1 MRSPK
6 LLFASTPL
14 LAVCTLASVS
24 LADNTTVPSTSGSS
38 PTTGTSTSPTG
49 STSTSTSSTVMSP
62 SSPSVPT
69 TSTTTTTQGAPPTG
83 VTTPASTTTTTS
95 ADDVAASSATQP
107 MTATTEPRESTTV
120 YNRRHPN
127 KALLITGSSVLV
139 STYVTTAAFAAV
151 NGPAADKDL
160 YIPVVG
166 PWINLANRGCTNG
179 ECPHETRDT
188 ILIAGSGVLQGVG
201 AALAVTSFFVPEKV
215 PAARISAGPVNMQ
228 ITPTAGLGS
237 GGLGAIGTF

>member
-6 LLFASTPL
+6 LLFASATV
-14 LAVCTLASVS
+14 LAVSTLASVS
-24 LADNTTVPSTSGSS
+24 LADNTTAPATTGSS
-38 PTTGTSTSPTG
+38 PTAGSSTGA
-49 STSTSTSSTVMSP
+49 STSTSSTVMSP

-69 TSTTTTTQGAPPTG
+69 TSTTTTTQGAPATG
-83 VTTPASTTTTTS
+83 ATTPTSITTTTS
-95 ADDVAASSATQP
+95 ADDVAASSATTP
-107 MTATTEPRESTTV
+107 MTATTEPRETTTV
-120 YNRRHPN
+120 YSRRHPN